1 MPMSHVASLDTLWHR
16 GAPMSSHPVL
26 GKCTWPLARKVIIW
40 CVHSSTNPTNM
51 CDASAYTIVDFVAA
65 YTIDWYK
72 VGAGASHH
80 SWALIGSPAL
90 SAYLYKLTG

>member
-1 MPMSHVASLDTLWHR
+1 
-16 GAPMSSHPVL
+16 MSSHPTL
-26 GKCTWPLARKVIIW
+26 GKCTWPLVWKVIIW
-40 CVHSSTNPTNM
+40 CVASLHNPTNL
-51 CDASAYTIVDFVAA
+51 CDDSAVDFVVAFVVA